1 MNSALYLQ
9 GATPSSMQS
18 CRRSFFFWSIV
29 WSVFK
34 PRCGARWFFLL
45 SLPSFGLVRKQSLLY
60 ALAGVGS
67 VAVAIGI
74 AWFLGKSEGF
84 FLPGLIS
91 GSMTLL
97 LTIVSLVIRRPM
109 VAWTSYIARR
119 WPLDWYWHPQVRP
132 AYSEVTFAW
141 ALFFAARLL
150 LQFSLFE
157 NKNVNSLAVTNFI
170 TGWPAT
176 ILLLVFSYLYGTGG
190 LRNCA
195 VPAWKNFATTP
206 QPRGKVNGAG
216 FNLYPTKVYT
226 RRKFH
231 ENNRSQFTNCIS
243 YFDIDWPSGRFGRQ
257 SRWGFDCWSSI
268 ICFVSRAGLS
278 NPVAG
283 LYPGLF
289 VTD

>member
-1 MNSALYLQ
+1 MKNKSRELLDELRTVFSGRNSFLDAILPPIIFILVNSLVSFQAAMWSALAL
-9 GATPSSMQS
+9 
-18 CRRSFFFWSIV
+18 SIV
-29 WSVFK
+29 IAAVRIS
-34 PRCGARWFFLL
+34 
-45 SLPSFGLVRKQSLLY
+45 RKQSLIY
-60 ALAGVGS
+60 ALAGVAS

-84 FLPGLIS
+84 FLPGLVS

-157 NKNVNSLAVTNFI
+157 SKDVNSLAVTNFI

-176 ILLLVFSYLYGTGG
+176 ILLLVFSYLYGTWRLPRLGG
-190 LRNCA
+190 PSVEEFRNNT
-195 VPAWKNFATTP
+195 PAPW
-206 QPRGKVNGAG
+206 QGQRRG
-216 FNLYPTKVYT
+216 F
-226 RRKFH
+226 
-231 ENNRSQFTNCIS
+231 
-243 YFDIDWPSGRFGRQ
+243 
-257 SRWGFDCWSSI
+257 
-268 ICFVSRAGLS
+268 
-278 NPVAG
+278 
-283 LYPGLF
+283 
-289 VTD
+289 

>member
-1 MNSALYLQ
+1 MKHSKGHELLDELRTVFAGRYSFLDAILPPILFLLVNGLAGFQAAMWSALAL
-9 GATPSSMQS
+9 
-18 CRRSFFFWSIV
+18 
-29 WSVFK
+29 SVVIAAI
-34 PRCGARWFFLL
+34 RI
-45 SLPSFGLVRKQSLLY
+45 SRKQSITY

-84 FLPGLIS
+84 FLPGLVS

-157 NKNVNSLAVTNFI
+157 SKDVNSLAVTNFI

-176 ILLLVFSYLYGTGG
+176 ILLLVFSYLYGTWRLAHLHGPSVDEF
-190 LRNCA
+190 RSNT
-195 VPAWKNFATTP
+195 PAPW
-206 QPRGKVNGAG
+206 QGQRRG
-216 FNLYPTKVYT
+216 F
-226 RRKFH
+226 
-231 ENNRSQFTNCIS
+231 
-243 YFDIDWPSGRFGRQ
+243 
-257 SRWGFDCWSSI
+257 
-268 ICFVSRAGLS
+268 
-278 NPVAG
+278 
-283 LYPGLF
+283 
-289 VTD
+289 